1 MATPIKHVGKNT
13 ANGAKCV
20 IVFRQV
26 TDAKGNVVEGDQ
38 ALVAYPDTLPL
49 TEHQD
54 IMRIVES
61 DPAQQS
67 ANLYEALNRD
77 TVTNGANA
85 LQWLHTN
92 GYLKKVATTDIVL
105 TPTAAHSVPLSDVN
119 RIVELQA
126 AGLNEQQIKNM
137 MQDDTN
143 QPPRGHSMINANDVP
158 ANVAEP
164 GIPAPEVLAEAA
176 QPVVEAP
183 AETVVAPVAL
193 DPTAQAQAMLEQA
206 KEMIRQAEELKAA
219 AIDLDPSV
227 KPGRGR
233 PKAKA

>member
-1 MATPIKHVGKNT
+1 MATPLKHVGKNT
-13 ANGAKCV
+13 TNGARCAV
-20 IVFRQV
+20 VFRQI
-26 TDAKGNVVEGDQ
+26 TDAAGNVVEADH
-38 ALVAYPDTLPL
+38 ALVVYPDTLPL
-49 TEHQD
+49 TEHQY
-54 IMRIVES
+54 IMRIIES
-61 DPAQQS
+61 EPAQRTG
-67 ANLYEALNRD
+67 NLYEAMNRE

-85 LQWLHTN
+85 LQWLHGN
-92 GYLKKVATTDIVL
+92 GYLKKVTTAEIILV
-105 TPTAAHSVPLSDVN
+105 PAAGHEFPLNEIN

-126 AGLNEQQIKNM
+126 SGLSEQQINNM

-143 QPPRGHSMINANDVP
+143 KAPRQHSTIDAGAIP
-158 ANVAEP
+158 SQVAEP
-164 GIPAPEVLAEAA
+164 AMPAPEVLAEAA

-193 DPTAQAQAMLEQA
+193 DPTAQAEAMLEQA

>member
-1 MATPIKHVGKNT
+1 MATPLKHVGKNT

-20 IVFRQV
+20 IVFRQIK
-26 TDAKGNVVEGDQ
+26 DAAGHVIEGDQ
-38 ALVAYPDTLPL
+38 CLVTYPDTLPL

-61 DPAQQS
+61 EPAQRD
-67 ANLYEALNRD
+67 ANVYEALNRSSI
-77 TVTNGANA
+77 TNGENA
-85 LQWLHTN
+85 LQWLHGN
-92 GYLKKVATTDIVL
+92 GYLKKVPTVDIML
-105 TPTAAHSVPLSDVN
+105 EPAPGHEFPLSEIN
-119 RIVELQA
+119 RIIELQDS
-126 AGLNEQQIKNM
+126 GLSEQQVNNI

-143 QPPRGHSMINANDVP
+143 QPPRGHSMIDAGSVP
-158 ANVAEP
+158 NKVGEP
-164 GIPAPEVLAEAA
+164 AMPAPEVLAEAA

>member
-13 ANGAKCV
+13 ANGARCV

-38 ALVAYPDTLPL
+38 CLVAYPDALPL

-61 DPAQQS
+61 EPAQRTG
-67 ANLYEALNRD
+67 NLYEAMNRESL
-77 TVTNGANA
+77 TNGSNS
-85 LQWLHTN
+85 LQWLHSN
-92 GYLKKVATTDIVL
+92 GYLKKVPTADVVLEPQPGREFPLTDI
-105 TPTAAHSVPLSDVN
+105 N
-119 RIVELQA
+119 RIIELQA
-126 AGLNEQQIKNM
+126 NGLSEQQINNM

-143 QPPRGHSMINANDVP
+143 KAPRSHSMINANDVP
-158 ANVAEP
+158 TKVAEP

-193 DPTAQAQAMLEQA
+193 DPTAQAEAMLEQA

>member
-26 TDAKGNVVEGDQ
+26 TDAKGNVVEKDHC
-38 ALVAYPDTLPL
+38 LVAYPDTLPL

-61 DPAQQS
+61 EPAQS
-67 ANLYEALNRD
+67 TGNLYEAMNRE
-77 TVTNGANA
+77 TVTNGTNA
-85 LQWLHTN
+85 LQWLHTS
-92 GYLKKVATTDIVL
+92 GYMKKV
-105 TPTAAHSVPLSDVN
+105 PTADITLEPLPGRTFPLDDIN
-119 RIVELQA
+119 RIIELQA
-126 AGLNEQQIKNM
+126 AGLTEQQINNM

-158 ANVAEP
+158 NSVGEP

-183 AETVVAPVAL
+183 AETVVSPVAL
-193 DPTAQAQAMLEQA
+193 DPTAQAEAMLEQA

>member
-20 IVFRQV
+20 VVFRQI
-26 TDAKGNVVEGDQ
+26 TDAEGNVVEADQ

-61 DPAQQS
+61 EPAQRTG
-67 ANLYEALNRD
+67 NLYEAMNRE

-85 LQWLHTN
+85 LQWLHGN
-92 GYLKKVATTDIVL
+92 GYLKKV
-105 TPTAAHSVPLSDVN
+105 PTADITLVPAAGHEYPLDEIN

-126 AGLNEQQIKNM
+126 SGLSEQQINNM

-143 QPPRGHSMINANDVP
+143 KAPRQHSMIDAGAVP
-158 ANVAEP
+158 SKVAEP
-164 GIPAPEVLAEAA
+164 AMPAPEVLAEAA
-176 QPVVEAP
+176 EPVVEAA

-193 DPTAQAQAMLEQA
+193 DPTAQAEAMLAQA